1 MATYPRNLNPFLD
14 PEEDGDNA
22 SKSSA
27 TSFFSTASPPSYL
40 PPPAPSQRVITKHQ
54 ASAFLE

>member
-22 SKSSA
+22 NKSSA

-40 PPPAPSQRVITKHQ
+40 LPPAPPR
-54 ASAFLE
+54 A